1 MAQIRG
7 EWEFS
12 ECLGYSGDHTPS
24 ISVFYFLD
32 PCLPHGLGGM
42 LAAQPAGSGR
52 MSFATNF
59 YFSGQTC
66 RYLKTPNMMDLLPA
80 ACSST

>member
-32 PCLPHGLGGM
+32 LCLPHGLGASGIHEGM
-42 LAAQPAGSGR
+42 TPHCPEGHAQRQKGSVLLLG
-52 MSFATNF
+52 A
-59 YFSGQTC
+59 FS
-66 RYLKTPNMMDLLPA
+66 
-80 ACSST
+80 S